1 MLDKLSPLQSL
12 LYHVPEGLVVTRKR
26 LYEWGFTK
34 PSIDSFL
41 RSKRLEAVSHGVYRR
56 PGPQLKWKHV
66 VFSLNEL
73 GYDVH
78 VGGIS
83 ALIDEWYLPKPTD
96 GEKEIHLYSLQALP
110 KWVNQVCVDKKIVT
124 KRVRFLNELPEG
136 SLFEIYFGHWD
147 WVISYAKPILALF
160 EALDQ
165 VKTEADFFVLD
176 RCFRSLV
183 TLWPDTLNSLL
194 RECKKIV
201 TVRLFLWFADRHNH
215 RWRDALDLSG
225 VNLGSGKRMI
235 IQGGSLDPTYHIT
248 VPKEMAHGN
257 T

>member
-56 PGPQLKWKHV
+56 PGPQLKWEHV

-83 ALIDEWYLPKPTD
+83 ALIFRRYAQKPPD
-96 GEKEIHLYSLQALP
+96 GEKEIFIYSDQPLP
-110 KWVNQVCVDKKIVT
+110 KWVGQICASKKLVV
-124 KRVRFLNELPEG
+124 KKNRLFKELPEG
-136 SLFEIYFGHWD
+136 SLFERPFGHWD
-147 WVISYAKPILALF
+147 WVIPYTKPRLALF

-176 RCFRSLV
+176 KCFRGFV

-215 RWRDALDLSG
+215 RWRQSLDTSG

-235 IQGGSLDPTYHIT
+235 IKGGSLDPTYHIT

-257 T
+257 I